1 MTKYVNVNVKLSNLQ
16 LEKKISRKYE
26 TELNLVGNVEASFPH
41 KLLLTDRYIANIHV
55 ILKSFVC

>member
-1 MTKYVNVNVKLSNLQ
+1 MTKYINVNVKLSNLQ

-55 ILKSFVC
+55 ILK